1 MATGTSP
8 AQESLFT
15 RVFITPLLF
24 VSFIVSLFLIDKDTY
39 SKVFS
44 GHGSY
49 DQHYHTHQRK
59 MARREIEDAFHLRNR
74 VLAAIFIITGFGFA
88 LAGWG
93 GVKITQMLFPGVFRS
108 GTA

>member
-1 MATGTSP
+1 MPSSA
-8 AQESLFT
+8 AQESLFA
-15 RVFITPLLF
+15 RIFITPLLF
-24 VSFIVSLFLIDKDTY
+24 FSFLVSLLLIDKDTY

-74 VLAAIFIITGFGFA
+74 VLAAIFVITGFGFA
-88 LAGWG
+88 LAGWS
-93 GVKITQMLFPGVFRS
+93 GVKVVQMLFPGISRS
-108 GTA
+108 SAN